1 MSVQPDPITQ
11 IEPIVLRIPFDDGGK
26 GHGIMPTRW
35 NALDIM
41 MLRVETASGLVGWGE
56 GFGYLC
62 QHVTARAVKDMVAPF
77 AMGRDS
83 RDPAQLNRDAQ
94 LALHLFGRFG
104 ITMFAISAL
113 DIALWDIAAKREG
126 LSLSR
131 LLGERTRDKVQAYA
145 SLVRYG
151 TPELVRHFAEK
162 ASQEGYTSIKL
173 HEVDEACIAA
183 ARSAAPHAEITVDAN
198 CQISIEKALAMVDFL
213 KEQRIEWLEEP
224 TFPPEGTHHWQALAA
239 QGINIAAGENVSTLE
254 GFATLIP
261 SLAYVQPSVT
271 KVGGVT
277 EFLRVA
283 LAIKTSGKRMAAHS
297 PYFGPGY
304 WASLQLAA
312 ALDHFS
318 LFEYLYVNQ
327 EAWCGLAPP
336 IPANGFISIPDTP
349 GLGFE
354 PDQSVIGRYR
364 VG

>member
-1 MSVQPDPITQ
+1 MSIAPDPITQ

-62 QHVTARAVKDMVAPF
+62 QNVTARAVQDMITPF

-83 RDPAQLNRDAQ
+83 RDPAQVNRDAQ

-113 DIALWDIAAKREG
+113 DIALWDIAAKREN
-126 LSLSR
+126 LSLGR
-131 LLGERTRDKVQAYA
+131 LLGGRKRDAVQAYA

-151 TPELVRHFAEK
+151 TPELVRHFTGK
-162 ASQEGYTSIKL
+162 AIREGYTSIKL

-183 ARSAAPHAEITVDAN
+183 ARAAAPEAEITVDAN
-198 CQISIEKALAMVDFL
+198 CQIPIDKALAMADFL

-224 TFPPEGTHHWQALAA
+224 TFPPEGTQNWQALAA
-239 QGINIAAGENVSTLE
+239 RGIHIAAGENVSTLE

-283 LAIKTSGKRMAAHS
+283 EAIKASGKRMAAHS

-312 ALDHFS
+312 TLGNFD
-318 LFEYLYVNQ
+318 LFEYLYVDQ
-327 EAWCGLAPP
+327 EAWCGLNPP
-336 IPANGFISIPDTP
+336 KPVNGMIAIPDTP

-354 PDQSVIGRYR
+354 PDPAVIERYR
-364 VG
+364 VA